1 MSIKNNQHSL
11 CQQDQLQQKK
21 HKYNVAIGQT
31 FFKYTLKLGINFL
44 TILDVP
50 KNLYLLFLLLITVF
64 EF

>member
-1 MSIKNNQHSL
+1 MSIKNSKHSL
-11 CQQDQLQQKK
+11 CQQDQLQQKNT
-21 HKYNVAIGQT
+21 YNVAIGQT